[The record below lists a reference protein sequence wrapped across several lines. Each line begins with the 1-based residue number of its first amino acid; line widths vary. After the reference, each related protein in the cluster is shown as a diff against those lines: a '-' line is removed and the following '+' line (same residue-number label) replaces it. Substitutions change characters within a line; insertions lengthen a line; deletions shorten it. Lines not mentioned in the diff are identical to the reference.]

1 MEARADPIKARKQLR
16 LIFGLIYVILLIIAA
31 LLLLPDYWYLWLIL
45 VAIVLMRLISWS
57 SKKQNYECTSC
68 GTAFTQQKR
77 QFSLVPKAADLYESE
92 KAIKCPKCRS
102 SNVRMIEA
110 KKRHS

>member
-1 MEARADPIKARKQLR
+1 MEARADPIKARKR
-16 LIFGLIYVILLIIAA
+16 LHLVFGLVYVIILAIAA
-31 LLLLPDYWYLWLIL
+31 FFLLPDYWHLWLVL

-68 GTAFTQQKR
+68 GATFIQQKR

-92 KAIKCPKCRS
+92 KTIKCPKCRS

-110 KKRHS
+110 KKRQS